1 MSVKQNFLTELRGN
15 LRKYP
20 SGAVDDYIEYYD
32 ELISERIASGEKGST
47 VLAKIGM
54 PKDIAASF
62 KQDNAIDRAVKKP
75 TASNG
80 VKALIAVL
88 SVLSL
93 PLLIPIFIVFGAL
106 LVVVIALF
114 ASGLAVVF
122 AGIVGSIIAVVDMT
136 ISVAGG
142 NAPWYLL
149 LLVTGVALIVF
160 CLAFELCRG
169 LLFSSRWIIR
179 TLIQKLNSRR
189 NKRKEQ

>member
-1 MSVKQNFLTELRGN
+1 MGVKQEFLHELRSN

-32 ELISERIASGEKGST
+32 ELISERIASGEKEST
-47 VLAKIGM
+47 VLVKIGT

-80 VKALIAVL
+80 VKALIAVI

-93 PLLIPIFIVFGAL
+93 PLLIPIFIILGAL
-106 LVVVIALF
+106 LIVAIALF
-114 ASGLAVVF
+114 AAGLAVVF
-122 AGIVGSIIAVVDMT
+122 AGIVGPLVAIVDMAV
-136 ISVAGG
+136 SVASG

-160 CLAFELCRG
+160 CLSVELCRG
-169 LLFSSRWIIR
+169 LLFSSRWITR
-179 TLIQKLNSRR
+179 ALIQKLNSRR

>member
-1 MSVKQNFLTELRGN
+1 MSVQQNFLQELRSN

-32 ELISERIASGEKGST
+32 ELIAERIASGEKESA
-47 VLAKIGM
+47 VLAKLGT

-75 TASNG
+75 TASNV

-93 PLLIPIFIVFGAL
+93 PLLIPLFIVFGAL
-106 LVVVIALF
+106 LIVAIALF
-114 ASGLAVVF
+114 VSGLAVVF
-122 AGIVGSIIAVVDMT
+122 AGMAG
-136 ISVAGG
+136 SVAAVIDMIINVVSG

-149 LLVTGVALIVF
+149 LLVTGGALMVF

-169 LLFSSRWIIR
+169 ILLVSRWVIR